1 MKKKRKTKSPLKS
14 PPRRLPGQSVD
25 EAIKKLL
32 DDYAYPYVIV
42 GVLTTI
48 LAVMEWWRWW
58 TDAPPKPVLLTI
70 LAIITVTI
78 VFFKLLK
85 IRRQLRSLKLGRDGE
100 RAVGQFLDD
109 KLPGLGYRVFHDLV
123 GDGFNV
129 DHVIVGPAGIF
140 TIETKTISKPEKG
153 ETVVRYNG
161 EKITVG
167 GFTPDRDPLV
177 QGKAQAAWVRDL
189 VAETTGNDYEVRP
202 VVLYPGWFVMTPPGK
217 WFDVLVMSPKAL
229 PGLLKKSHAKVS
241 ADEVKAIAFNLSR
254 HVRVG
259 NTRL

>member
-1 MKKKRKTKSPLKS
+1 MSKKRKTKSPLKS
-14 PPRRLPGQSVD
+14 PPRRLPGQSID
-25 EAIKKLL
+25 EAINKLL
-32 DDYAYPYVIV
+32 DDQMVPY
-42 GVLTTI
+42 
-48 LAVMEWWRWW
+48 LAVSLLMIMVSLLEWWKWW
-58 TDAPPKPVLLTI
+58 SESPPQPV
-70 LAIITVTI
+70 AISI
-78 VFFKLLK
+78 VAVGFCLYSGFK
-85 IRRQLRSLKLGRDGE
+85 IHAARRQLLSLRLGRDGE

-109 KLPGLGYRVFHDLV
+109 KLPSLGYRVFHDLV
-123 GDGFNV
+123 GDSFNV

-153 ETVVRYNG
+153 ETVVRYDG

-189 VAETTGNDYEVRP
+189 VAEATGNDYEVRP

-229 PGLLKKSHAKVS
+229 PGLLKKSHTKVS
-241 ADEVKAIAFNLSR
+241 ADEVKAIAYNLSR

-259 NTRL
+259 NAG